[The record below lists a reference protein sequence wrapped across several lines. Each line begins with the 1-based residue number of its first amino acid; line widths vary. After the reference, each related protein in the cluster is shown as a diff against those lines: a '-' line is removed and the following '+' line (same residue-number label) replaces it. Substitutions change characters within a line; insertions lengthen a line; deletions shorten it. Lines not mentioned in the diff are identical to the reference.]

1 MLKSSP
7 FLSVKH
13 FFVWTEKGHVHFNF
27 LNRTYFC
34 FNNMEIAKT
43 RLSLI
48 VDYNSEYQ
56 MDLIY
61 QDVSSRVKAKVSTPK
76 GKIWQWNM
84 SQMLT

>member
-1 MLKSSP
+1 
-7 FLSVKH
+7 
-13 FFVWTEKGHVHFNF
+13 
-27 LNRTYFC
+27 
-34 FNNMEIAKT
+34 MEIAET

-61 QDVSSRVKAKVSTPK
+61 QDVSSRVEAKISTPK

-84 SQMLT
+84 VQIST